1 MFSTQQLALRNQV
14 AEIRSL
20 LPEFAEEDRPE
31 ILEHIQGLVA
41 QYEYT
46 FPEEIWKI
54 VKEYAIGKSNKD
66 IFKRILGIA
75 FDFPETQFVRHIT
88 TGSCITNDFRIIQDG
103 QSLQPY
109 TERVYTAGMIFLS
122 VGQYGPHLLIRVN
135 KDLTRGFAYYNDI
148 YKIDTYH
155 RTLNYEEND
164 IHYLYFKEKKVL
176 TGKKLIF
183 RKNIHS
189 YKTET
194 DKLFMFDT
202 TKPFTFEVYR
212 QLARGQ
218 RWEEMY
224 NQGRR

>member
-46 FPEEIWKI
+46 FPEEIWTLIKD
-54 VKEYAIGKSNKD
+54 YAIGKSKKD
-66 IFKRILGIA
+66 IFKRILGNA
-75 FDFPETQFVRHIT
+75 FDFPETQFVRNVI
-88 TGSCITNDFRIIQDG
+88 TGSCITNDFRVIQDG

-109 TERVYTAGMIFLS
+109 TSGLYTAGMIFLS
-122 VGQYGPHLLIRVN
+122 VGQYGPRFLIRIN
-135 KDLTRGFAYYNDI
+135 KDLTWGYAYYSDI
-148 YKIDTYH
+148 YKEDTYH
-155 RTLNYEEND
+155 RTLNYSEND
-164 IHYLYFKEKKVL
+164 IHYLYFKEKNVL
-176 TGKKLIF
+176 RGKKLIF
-183 RKNIHS
+183 RKNVGS
-189 YKTET
+189 CRTEIY
-194 DKLFMFDT
+194 KLFRFDA

-212 QLARGQ
+212 QLAEGQ